1 MGGYKKLRKKNNDE
15 NMKFDPAKRKVKSL
29 AKRKQ
34 RGRRG
39 SPLVEEGILIGLSL
53 FGFLLILSI
62 VTGVFDWLLVNADEL
77 LKELGSLFT

>member
-1 MGGYKKLRKKNNDE
+1 MRPAKFVKERLVAAVATRLTRKK
-15 NMKFDPAKRKVKSL
+15 
-29 AKRKQ
+29 
-34 RGRRG
+34 RG

-77 LKELGSLFT
+77 LRKLGSLFSWGRALV